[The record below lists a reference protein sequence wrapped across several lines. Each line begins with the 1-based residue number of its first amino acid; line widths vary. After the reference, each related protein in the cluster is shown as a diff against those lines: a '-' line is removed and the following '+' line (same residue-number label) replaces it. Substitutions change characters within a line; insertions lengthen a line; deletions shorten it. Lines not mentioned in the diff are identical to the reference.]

1 MIKSVFWRMQMFGRI
16 KKLVKNPY
24 SFSLISKGIG
34 VLVGFLFTI
43 FQSRYLG
50 AEIKGQVATVNSI
63 VSITSILFG
72 LGVYHAYPYFKRNSK
87 TDVMPIFMKIALL
100 FLGIYT
106 SISIAAIIVFELSA
120 QLIAVFVITPLLT
133 YNAIVSY
140 ITLIEVP
147 NKRSATD
154 IVVLISELILLIVLW
169 IVCPRSFVV
178 GVAVITVKDV
188 IKAILF
194 TSWWRKRIFVPSESL
209 KIWIPKLVKF
219 GFFPML
225 SLLMTTLNYRVDIIM
240 LNGRVPDASIGVYSI
255 GILLA
260 ERIWLIPDAV
270 KGVMVSNIA
279 KGKDARETAYVI
291 RICNTG
297 CFVIIL
303 AIIAL
308 GKPFIDLM
316 FGPEFEGA
324 YQVTLIVLAG
334 VLSMIYYKLIAAY
347 NIALGKQVVSFV
359 FLSVAVV
366 VHIIL
371 NLILIPIWGIYGAGI
386 SSVISYAICAL
397 LFIIYF
403 CRTTGIPL
411 KDILFINKGDFKK
424 LKAKLR

>member
-1 MIKSVFWRMQMFGRI
+1 MFGRI

-209 KIWIPKLVKF
+209 KIWIPKLVNF
-219 GFFPML
+219 GF
-225 SLLMTTLNYRVDIIM
+225 SR
-240 LNGRVPDASIGVYSI
+240 
-255 GILLA
+255 
-260 ERIWLIPDAV
+260 
-270 KGVMVSNIA
+270 
-279 KGKDARETAYVI
+279 
-291 RICNTG
+291 
-297 CFVIIL
+297 CF
-303 AIIAL
+303 
-308 GKPFIDLM
+308 
-316 FGPEFEGA
+316 
-324 YQVTLIVLAG
+324 
-334 VLSMIYYKLIAAY
+334 
-347 NIALGKQVVSFV
+347 
-359 FLSVAVV
+359 
-366 VHIIL
+366 
-371 NLILIPIWGIYGAGI
+371 
-386 SSVISYAICAL
+386 
-397 LFIIYF
+397 LFW
-403 CRTTGIPL
+403 
-411 KDILFINKGDFKK
+411 
-424 LKAKLR
+424 